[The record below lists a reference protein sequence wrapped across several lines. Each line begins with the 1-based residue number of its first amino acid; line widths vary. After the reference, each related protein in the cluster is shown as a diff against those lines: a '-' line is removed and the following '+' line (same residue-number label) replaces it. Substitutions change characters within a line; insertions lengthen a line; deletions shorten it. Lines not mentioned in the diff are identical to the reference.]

1 MFEEV
6 CDKNE
11 IAALLIVIHS
21 GNTMGFQ
28 SNYKVTWLT
37 CSNGLVTSAV
47 NMWLVAT
54 SETVRTNSFL
64 EFDSRFKRKCRE
76 IKKNSTF
83 LIFWSDFLVRT
94 TFQDDL
100 AVFESTLNETLKL
113 NFPLASSEIIKTHA
127 IEFKIPDNNLK
138 EMISK
143 CSLKESS
150 GTVSPKSK
158 IVAILTYG
166 IPF

>member
-1 MFEEV
+1 MFEEG

-37 CSNGLVTSAV
+37 SSNDRVTSVV

-54 SETVRTNSFL
+54 PETVRKNSFR
-64 EFDSRFKRKCRE
+64 SKRKFFSGN
-76 IKKNSTF
+76 KN
-83 LIFWSDFLVRT
+83 LNIFDFFVRT

-127 IEFKIPDNNLK
+127 IEFKIPDNNLRD
-138 EMISK
+138 MMSK

-150 GTVSPKSK
+150 GTVSPNKQTSNLN
-158 IVAILTYG
+158 IWEPSTLSPY
-166 IPF
+166 